1 MEKNCEGLEY
11 ILVGVSSFFPGA
23 EFGLGFDLEI
33 AMEL

>member
-1 MEKNCEGLEY
+1 MEKNCQESEH
-11 ILVGVSSFFPGA
+11 IIVGVSSFFPWA